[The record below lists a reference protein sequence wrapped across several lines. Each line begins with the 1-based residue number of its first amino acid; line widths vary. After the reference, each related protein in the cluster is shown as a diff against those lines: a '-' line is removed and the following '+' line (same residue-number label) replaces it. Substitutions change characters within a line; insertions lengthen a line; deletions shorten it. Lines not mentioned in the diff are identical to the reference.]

1 MIYLRSTYT
10 GSPKKKV
17 AIRVII
23 VIAALLAVSAAT
35 IAFGNHLKNK
45 AEETTVY
52 GIGAGRGDTDDS
64 APVHGQPGETTS
76 VRGVR
81 SACIALSALTSADK
95 AKEQVDLLATKG
107 FTGVTVVLVDR
118 DGYLSY
124 TSEAVSKY
132 TKQRAAD
139 IKDPAIVSAITAQA
153 KACSLR
159 SSAVIFSSADFTSN
173 DISAKIDS
181 IVASDAAALGFDEV
195 VAVLPLDAA
204 SLDSILAASA
214 VKYITSLDEAKGS
227 AALGAALPLDVFST
241 PSLSPQVEL
250 FASVCDF
257 LAIDLSKKS
266 ASAEEAQKAV
276 TDVLDSISGYFTMY
290 DLRAVFDGSEQ
301 NIADAQAKTLFDGG
315 FANYMFVRATDFVEP
330 DPTDDTDDRD
340 DDDGGGTRDTGTS
353 NDRGDSGNGG
363 NTNPGTYDHD
373 TGHVDEPAVS
383 EPTVTEPVDEP
394 TVTDPVDEPV
404 VTEPVDEPVVTEPV
418 DEPVDEPVIP
428 AIPDIPG
435 GDEDPGGADA
445 GD

>member
-173 DISAKIDS
+173 DISAKI
-181 IVASDAAALGFDEV
+181 DEV

-404 VTEPVDEPVVTEPV
+404 
-418 DEPVDEPVIP
+418 DEPVIP